1 MINFMIYASYHSR
14 LEICFCMDEYM
25 MPPPRIEEVDFD
37 LDSIKYNRKKDD
49 TKSLQVLDLDK
60 QPKNVDGKEKDVDKQ
75 SKNVDSKEKLG
86 NSVSLWTK
94 NGNSTAACNN
104 CKDVESSQNL
114 EDLSGGKTISVT
126 EDNLSKT
133 EKLVGENNK
142 IGSKTS
148 NLDLVAKD
156 DKGDSSPR
164 TINTDTAVHD
174 SEVFDVNTSSISESD
189 DKSQVISDSQE
200 EIRGEKTEDVQVQ
213 RDKNLNSETV
223 DTSVCSKLGNGD
235 IKRTSNALLEESKTD
250 DVIKVQPTQ
259 DIDEPEN
266 ACANNRINKHSE
278 GTNRTVVKNDKES
291 VVKPKIQVG
300 ELDLK
305 QICDTN
311 SDLLMNKCV
320 TSPNLEQLNFPGF
333 DQSLASSSDLSQSE
347 LKSEQ
352 SQFGKKDEEER
363 TKLKLCMSES
373 VLNCDKSSSPRSDRS
388 PFLRRK
394 VESTFLTDQ
403 SDPLHS
409 YQKSHDDSIFQSS
422 LEMEEQLQKHRF
434 KLKKALESVLL
445 STSPYIHYDLPYLET
460 EQGSKC
466 ELRKYFPEEIYWS
479 HHFRYRILP
488 NK

>member
-1 MINFMIYASYHSR
+1 
-14 LEICFCMDEYM
+14 M

-37 LDSIKYNRKKDD
+37 LDSIKYNRKKED
-49 TKSLQVLDLDK
+49 TKSQQVLDLDK
-60 QPKNVDGKEKDVDKQ
+60 Q
-75 SKNVDSKEKLG
+75 SKNVNSKEKLG
-86 NSVSLWTK
+86 NSVSLSTK
-94 NGNSTAACNN
+94 NGNSTTDCKN
-104 CKDVESSQNL
+104 CIDVESSQNL
-114 EDLSGGKTISVT
+114 EDVSGGKTISVT

-133 EKLVGENNK
+133 EKVVGENNK
-142 IGSKTS
+142 IGSETS

-156 DKGDSSPR
+156 KGDSSHR
-164 TINTDTAVHD
+164 TIDIDTAVCD
-174 SEVFDVNTSSISESD
+174 REVLDVNTSSISESN

-200 EIRGEKTEDVQVQ
+200 EMKGEKTEDVQVQ
-213 RDKNLNSETV
+213 RDTKLNSETV

-250 DVIKVQPTQ
+250 NVLKVQPTQ
-259 DIDEPEN
+259 DVYEPEN
-266 ACANNRINKHSE
+266 DCADNRIDKHND
-278 GTNRTVVKNDKES
+278 GTNRTIIVKNDKES
-291 VVKPKIQVG
+291 VVKPKIHVG

-311 SDLLMNKCV
+311 SDLLINKCV

-352 SQFGKKDEEER
+352 SQFVKKDEEER

-394 VESTFLTDQ
+394 VESTYLTDQ

-479 HHFRYRILP
+479 HHFRYHI
-488 NK
+488 

>member
-1 MINFMIYASYHSR
+1 MIYASYHSR

-37 LDSIKYNRKKDD
+37 LDSIKYNRKKED

-60 QPKNVDGKEKDVDKQ
+60 Q
-75 SKNVDSKEKLG
+75 SKNVNSKEMLG
-86 NSVSLWTK
+86 NSVSLSAK
-94 NGNSTAACNN
+94 NGNGTTDCSD
-104 CKDVESSQNL
+104 CKDVGSSQNL
-114 EDLSGGKTISVT
+114 EDVSGGKTISVT
-126 EDNLSKT
+126 EDNLSKK
-133 EKLVGENNK
+133 EKVVGENNK
-142 IGSKTS
+142 IGSEMS

-156 DKGDSSPR
+156 KGDSSPR
-164 TINTDTAVHD
+164 TVNTDTAVHD
-174 SEVFDVNTSSISESD
+174 SEVVDVNISSISESD
-189 DKSQVISDSQE
+189 DKSQVISDSLE
-200 EIRGEKTEDVQVQ
+200 EIKGKREGVQVQ
-213 RDKNLNSETV
+213 RDKNRDSETV
-223 DTSVCSKLGNGD
+223 DTSVWSKVGNGD
-235 IKRTSNALLEESKTD
+235 IKRTSNALLEESETD
-250 DVIKVQPTQ
+250 DVLKVQPTQ
-259 DIDEPEN
+259 EVDEPEN
-266 ACANNRINKHSE
+266 DHANKRINKHSE
-278 GTNRTVVKNDKES
+278 GTNRTVVSNDKES
-291 VVKPKIQVG
+291 VVKPKIHVG

-311 SDLLMNKCV
+311 SDLLINKCV

-352 SQFGKKDEEER
+352 SQFVKKDEEER

-479 HHFRYRILP
+479 HHFRYRI
-488 NK
+488 

>member
-1 MINFMIYASYHSR
+1 MIYASYHSR

-60 QPKNVDGKEKDVDKQ
+60 Q
-75 SKNVDSKEKLG
+75 SKNVDSKEKRSS
-86 NSVSLWTK
+86 SVSLSTK
-94 NGNSTAACNN
+94 NGNSTADCNN

-114 EDLSGGKTISVT
+114 KDVSGGKTVSVT
-126 EDNLSKT
+126 EDNLSKI
-133 EKLVGENNK
+133 EKVVGENNK
-142 IGSKTS
+142 IRSETS
-148 NLDLVAKD
+148 SLGLVAK

-164 TINTDTAVHD
+164 TVNTDTAVHN
-174 SEVFDVNTSSISESD
+174 SEVFDVNISSISEGD
-189 DKSQVISDSQE
+189 DKSQVISGSQE
-200 EIRGEKTEDVQVQ
+200 EIKGKLEDVQVQ
-213 RDKNLNSETV
+213 RNKNLNSETV
-223 DTSVCSKLGNGD
+223 DASVCSEVGKRD
-235 IKRTSNALLEESKTD
+235 IKRTSNDLLEESKTD
-250 DVIKVQPTQ
+250 DVLKVQPTQ
-259 DIDEPEN
+259 DLDEPEN
-266 ACANNRINKHSE
+266 DSANSRIDNHSE
-278 GTNRTVVKNDKES
+278 STNRTVVKNDKES
-291 VVKPKIQVG
+291 VMKPEIHIG

-311 SDLLMNKCV
+311 SDLLINKCV

-352 SQFGKKDEEER
+352 SQFVKKDEEER

-373 VLNCDKSSSPRSDRS
+373 VLNCDKSSSPRSDKS

-394 VESTFLTDQ
+394 VESTYLTDQ

-479 HHFRYRILP
+479 HHFRYRI
-488 NK
+488 

>member
-1 MINFMIYASYHSR
+1 
-14 LEICFCMDEYM
+14 M

-49 TKSLQVLDLDK
+49 TKSLQVSDL
-60 QPKNVDGKEKDVDKQ
+60 EIQ
-75 SKNVDSKEKLG
+75 SKNVNSKEKLG
-86 NSVSLWTK
+86 SAVSLSTK
-94 NGNSTAACNN
+94 NGNSTTDCRD

-114 EDLSGGKTISVT
+114 EDVSGGKTISVT
-126 EDNLSKT
+126 EDNLPKT
-133 EKLVGENNK
+133 EKVVGENNK
-142 IGSKTS
+142 IGSETS
-148 NLDLVAKD
+148 NLDLVAKG
-156 DKGDSSPR
+156 KGDSSPR
-164 TINTDTAVHD
+164 TVNTDAAVHD
-174 SEVFDVNTSSISESD
+174 SEVLDVNTSSISESD

-200 EIRGEKTEDVQVQ
+200 EIKSGKTEDVQVQ
-213 RDKNLNSETV
+213 MDKNLNSETV
-223 DTSVCSKLGNGD
+223 DTSVCSKLGNRD

-259 DIDEPEN
+259 DVDEPAN
-266 ACANNRINKHSE
+266 DCANSRIDKGSD

-291 VVKPKIQVG
+291 MVKPKIHVD

-311 SDLLMNKCV
+311 SDLLINKCV

-347 LKSEQ
+347 LKSDH
-352 SQFGKKDEEER
+352 SQFVKKDEEER
-363 TKLKLCMSES
+363 NKLKLCMSES

-394 VESTFLTDQ
+394 VESTYLTDQ

-488 NK
+488 NKCSVHIIISNF

>member
-1 MINFMIYASYHSR
+1 
-14 LEICFCMDEYM
+14 M

-37 LDSIKYNRKKDD
+37 LDSIKYNRKKED

-60 QPKNVDGKEKDVDKQ
+60 QSKNMDGKEKDVDKQ
-75 SKNVDSKEKLG
+75 SKNVDSKEKLC
-86 NSVSLWTK
+86 NSVSPSAK
-94 NGNSTAACNN
+94 NENSTADCNN

-114 EDLSGGKTISVT
+114 EDVSGGKTISVT

-133 EKLVGENNK
+133 EKVVSENNK
-142 IGSKTS
+142 IGSEAA

-156 DKGDSSPR
+156 KGDSSQR
-164 TINTDTAVHD
+164 TINTETAEHD
-174 SEVFDVNTSSISESD
+174 SEVLDVNTRSISERN

-200 EIRGEKTEDVQVQ
+200 EIKGEKTEDVQVQ
-213 RDKNLNSETV
+213 RDKNLNGETV

-250 DVIKVQPTQ
+250 NVLKVQPTQ
-259 DIDEPEN
+259 DVDEPEN
-266 ACANNRINKHSE
+266 DSANNRINKHSE
-278 GTNRTVVKNDKES
+278 GSDRTVVKNDKES
-291 VVKPKIQVG
+291 VVKPKIHVG

-311 SDLLMNKCV
+311 SDLLINKCV

-347 LKSEQ
+347 LKSDH
-352 SQFGKKDEEER
+352 SQFVKKDEEER

-394 VESTFLTDQ
+394 VESTYLTDQ

-479 HHFRYRILP
+479 HHFRYSIYP
-488 NK
+488 NKCSVHVFFSNFYNSF